1 MKIPQIAGEW
11 RVLFKPEKHGNY
23 VNDHTIVRGADG
35 KWHLYGCTST
45 TGNPY
50 DERYFIHGVGDDL
63 SACFKEVGR
72 SVDRGTL
79 AWSPCVIEKDGD
91 YYMLYGPS
99 PTSLSVSFDMYEWF
113 NHTVTL
119 QNEPLMAAHRD
130 HFVLRLENGRY
141 LMYVSGVYQRRG
153 AISCFTSNDL
163 LNWQFEGYALTS
175 GEEAPLKPGW
185 GAMESPFV
193 VKKDG
198 MYYLFVT
205 YTDCSNDTY
214 NDTLVFCSEDP
225 MHFGVYNGA
234 GQGARP
240 ITKIQAHAP
249 EIIEENGRYFITTCG
264 WSRKPTPHKG
274 AVSIVPLEWNETEG
288 V

>member
-141 LMYVSGVYQRRG
+141 LMYVSGGKIPAMLLQQFSVMIDKYIKVG
-153 AISCFTSNDL
+153 NLIEFIISKGGF
-163 LNWQFEGYALTS
+163 
-175 GEEAPLKPGW
+175 
-185 GAMESPFV
+185 
-193 VKKDG
+193 
-198 MYYLFVT
+198 
-205 YTDCSNDTY
+205 
-214 NDTLVFCSEDP
+214 
-225 MHFGVYNGA
+225 
-234 GQGARP
+234 R
-240 ITKIQAHAP
+240 
-249 EIIEENGRYFITTCG
+249 TCHLI
-264 WSRKPTPHKG
+264 RQVH
-274 AVSIVPLEWNETEG
+274 LH
-288 V
+288 